1 VQKGLQRFGAL
12 VRKEIT
18 QLLRDRRSLAFML
31 SLPLIQLFL
40 FSYAVNST
48 VYHIPTA
55 VVDQSNDRKSR
66 EYLQA
71 MVNSQYFDMTVQFQ
85 NQNQVIAAIDRGDVK
100 AGIVIPP
107 DFATDTDRG
116 TGNVLILLDGS
127 DSASVSSGFGA
138 AGLIAQMYSLQL
150 TTQEIIRKGQGAGGG
165 SLSVGASALPITA
178 ATRVLYNP
186 DMINVWFILPGI
198 VGLILQ
204 NLAVQQAA
212 LIVVKDREMGT
223 IEQILITPTRPLEL
237 VLSKMIPLLVLS
249 MLAMGVTLLIG
260 IVWFSV
266 PFQGSLFLYFWMA
279 LLFVVGSLALG
290 LLISTRAKTQRQA
303 QQMALLPMIFGLL
316 LGGLIYPRSS
326 MPFVPQF
333 IGNLFPLTYFIRI
346 SRSIFVKGVG
356 LEFVW
361 SDALILGI
369 YSLVVVILAARAFKP
384 RLD

>member
-12 VRKEIT
+12 VRKELI
-18 QLLRDRRSLAFML
+18 QLLRDRRSLVFML
-31 SLPLIQLFL
+31 GLPLVQLFL
-40 FSYAVNST
+40 FAYAVNTT

-55 VVDQSNDRKSR
+55 IVDQSQDRKSR
-66 EYLQA
+66 EFIQA
-71 MVNSQYFDMTVQFQ
+71 MVNSQYFDMTLQLQ
-85 NQNQVIAAIDRGDVK
+85 NQDQVISAIDRGDVK

-107 DFATDTDRG
+107 DFASQTDRG
-116 TGNVLILLDGS
+116 TANVLILLDGS
-127 DSASVSSGFGA
+127 DSASVSSGFGS
-138 AGLIAQMYSLQL
+138 AGIIAQNYGLQL
-150 TTQEIIRKGQGAGGG
+150 TTQEILRKGIVLGG
-165 SLSVGASALPITA
+165 SVGTGTLPITTS
-178 ATRVLYNP
+178 TRVLYNP
-186 DMINVWFILPGI
+186 DMINTWFILPGM

-204 NLAVQQAA
+204 ILAVQQAA

-237 VLSKMIPLLVLS
+237 VLSKMIPLLVLC
-249 MLAMGVTLLIG
+249 MLAMGVTLAIG
-260 IVWFSV
+260 IFWFGV

-279 LLFVVGSLALG
+279 LLFVVGCLALG
-290 LLISTRAKTQRQA
+290 LLISTRARTQRQA
-303 QQMALLPMIFGLL
+303 QQMALLPMLFGLL

-326 MPFVPQF
+326 MPFIPQF

-361 SDALILGI
+361 SDALIMGI
-369 YSLVVVILAARAFKP
+369 YSLVVVIIAARSFKP